1 MTPATILTEL
11 EQYPASIDTG
21 SALIREVENGLARS
35 PRSLAP
41 WMFYD
46 AWGSRL
52 FERITTLPEY
62 YPSRIE
68 REILA
73 RFGEEIVARV
83 QPDLSQT
90 LRVFELGAGT
100 AAKTGILLEAAMRRH
115 GRVAYVPCDVSP
127 DALNQACTSIESLL
141 PTVQLQP
148 IVGNYVTHPPQ
159 LVRAKGTTLA
169 LYIGTSIGNFSP
181 QAARTILC
189 NLHSQMHSGDA
200 LLLGTD
206 MVKDEEILLAAYD
219 DEQGVTADFNLNIL
233 RRLNRELSADFDSAG
248 FRHRVRWNRAD
259 SRIEMH
265 LESLREQYVRIPA
278 AKLHVHFARGETI
291 HTENSYKYTPALL
304 RWLFGAAGMKS
315 IQSWTD
321 DRNWF
326 ELHMLVAV

>member
-1 MTPATILTEL
+1 MTPATILPEL
-11 EQYPASIDTG
+11 QVHPIFPETG
-21 SALIREVENGLARS
+21 TALIREVENGLARS
-35 PRSLAP
+35 PKSLAP

-46 AWGSRL
+46 AWGSCL

-68 REILA
+68 REMLV

-100 AAKTGILLEAAMRRH
+100 AAKTGIVLEAAMRSH
-115 GRVAYVPCDVSP
+115 GRVTYVPYDVSP
-127 DALNQACTSIESLL
+127 DALNQACASIESLL

-148 IVGNYVTHPPQ
+148 IVGNYVTDPPQ
-159 LVRAKGTTLA
+159 LARTKGATLA

-181 QAARTILC
+181 QEALTILG
-189 NLHSQMHSGDA
+189 NLRSQMHSGDA

-206 MVKDEEILLAAYD
+206 MVKDEEVLVAAYD
-219 DEQGVTADFNLNIL
+219 DSEGVTAEFNLNLL
-233 RRLNRELSADFDSAG
+233 RRLNRELCADFDPTA

-278 AKLHVHFARGETI
+278 AKLHIHFARGETI
-291 HTENSYKYTPALL
+291 HTENSYKFTQDAIRSLLDHAGFKIEQTWKDPLEWYALTL
-304 RWLFGAAGMKS
+304 AGA
-315 IQSWTD
+315 
-321 DRNWF
+321 
-326 ELHMLVAV
+326 E